1 MYEFFKVTAVLK
13 YRLLLLILP
22 GLLWVSTAVVF
33 AGTAQQEGTAA
44 APPDGESMVYTV
56 QPGDTVIGI
65 AAKYKLNIAELLII
79 NQLIAA
85 PMVFPGQQ
93 LILPGIAAPELLP
106 TQTPAPSP
114 TPPATLTPTPV
125 VTFAMLAEP
134 HIVQPQE
141 TMYSIAGLYNIPA
154 GTLALANSLPATT
167 VLTTGQTLMIP
178 DSLLPPP
185 KAPMPPLSSVTLSE
199 QMIMQGRILVVKVK
213 LSESARVSGSF
224 EGQPLIFSESGPGE
238 LWAITAIH
246 ALLQPN
252 TYPIILTATR
262 PDGSSITHIET
273 VEVIEGPYGQENIQL
288 DYERSALLAPELL
301 AEERQKLLGL
311 WTTVTTRPAWE
322 GRFLYPVSDADQR
335 ISSYF
340 GTRRTYNYS
349 AELSFHSGTDF
360 AGAGLPIYAPAAG
373 TVVLAEPL
381 TVRGNAVVINHGLG
395 LYSGYWHQSEIVV
408 TEGQPVQ
415 AGDLIGYI
423 GGTGLVTGPH
433 LHWEMRLNGIAINP
447 LQWVRE
453 PIP

>member
-1 MYEFFKVTAVLK
+1 MDIMYEFFKVTAVLK

-224 EGQPLIFSESGPGE
+224 EGQPLIFSESGPG
-238 LWAITAIH
+238 
-246 ALLQPN
+246 
-252 TYPIILTATR
+252 
-262 PDGSSITHIET
+262 
-273 VEVIEGPYGQENIQL
+273 
-288 DYERSALLAPELL
+288 
-301 AEERQKLLGL
+301 
-311 WTTVTTRPAWE
+311 
-322 GRFLYPVSDADQR
+322 
-335 ISSYF
+335 
-340 GTRRTYNYS
+340 
-349 AELSFHSGTDF
+349 
-360 AGAGLPIYAPAAG
+360 
-373 TVVLAEPL
+373 
-381 TVRGNAVVINHGLG
+381 
-395 LYSGYWHQSEIVV
+395 
-408 TEGQPVQ
+408 
-415 AGDLIGYI
+415 
-423 GGTGLVTGPH
+423 
-433 LHWEMRLNGIAINP
+433 
-447 LQWVRE
+447 
-453 PIP
+453 